1 MRHQRHAIGVAL
13 AAVMLLSV
21 AVYAQNSRWAKP
33 YQDGVKAAEA
43 KKWAEAVALIEQA
56 VAVNPKAERQKLI
69 EGVFRVDYFPYL
81 YLGMAYMELGQFE
94 KAQQNLEKAKNPA
107 PTDRRLQ
114 GLNATYLARL
124 QDSLGSSKK
133 PAPAV
138 VAAVN
143 PAFAP
148 ALQRAEASFAA
159 RRYADALG
167 AYDAAKGAD
176 AAEYSKQ
183 NLQAKRDE
191 TARTYAL
198 QLADEGRQSLGESA
212 SAARGKFQQ
221 ADQVFPGLK
230 ETSDGLAELR
240 RRDDQYAQLK
250 SGAEQDISANT
261 TASLRTAL
269 AKLDQAK
276 AAQPEQFTTDNLVA
290 RVNFVN
296 GRLNAPIVPAPVV
309 QGGSVPAPADPSKGL
324 LDAGRLLASQGKYT
338 EAEASYSGALQ
349 RNPSNLD
356 AKAAL
361 DASRKYAALVNEGRS
376 LKDKRG
382 SAPAARKS
390 FEDARTLDSQ
400 RFERDALGPVLTALL
415 KDAGVDPAKEGLRQG
430 LLALLKGDAQ
440 GSIAILQPALEQAG
454 SGDAG
459 AVALH
464 AYLGVAYAT
473 RALSSSKPDDQ
484 TRLNGFAVEQ
494 FKLAVASQRNYQ
506 LSPRIVSPKIIAI
519 FEQARR

>member
-1 MRHQRHAIGVAL
+1 MIAL
-13 AAVMLLSV
+13 VCA
-21 AVYAQNSRWAKP
+21 
-33 YQDGVKAAEA
+33 
-43 KKWAEAVALIEQA
+43 
-56 VAVNPKAERQKLI
+56 
-69 EGVFRVDYFPYL
+69 
-81 YLGMAYMELGQFE
+81 
-94 KAQQNLEKAKNPA
+94 
-107 PTDRRLQ
+107 
-114 GLNATYLARL
+114 
-124 QDSLGSSKK
+124 
-133 PAPAV
+133 
-138 VAAVN
+138 
-143 PAFAP
+143 
-148 ALQRAEASFAA
+148 
-159 RRYADALG
+159 
-167 AYDAAKGAD
+167 
-176 AAEYSKQ
+176 
-183 NLQAKRDE
+183 
-191 TARTYAL
+191 
-198 QLADEGRQSLGESA
+198 
-212 SAARGKFQQ
+212 
-221 ADQVFPGLK
+221 
-230 ETSDGLAELR
+230 
-240 RRDDQYAQLK
+240 
-250 SGAEQDISANT
+250 SGA
-261 TASLRTAL
+261 
-269 AKLDQAK
+269 
-276 AAQPEQFTTDNLVA
+276 
-290 RVNFVN
+290 
-296 GRLNAPIVPAPVV
+296 APVG
-309 QGGSVPAPADPSKGL
+309 QGVSVPAPADPSKGL

-356 AKAAL
+356 AKAAEHVDQFVMRGGGLIVMAEGTEPMSFGGMGALQRNPSNPDAKAAL

-390 FEDARTLDSQ
+390 FEDARALDSQ